1 MMQSRLQRDDE
12 GMREGRC
19 VMTEI
24 LRLEP
29 CLGSSHAEFAEI
41 ALSGDGDCLVLFDSA
56 WRRPRQRAEE
66 QTAHI
71 AARYGLPVLSVAVE
85 DCPDLAHRYAV
96 AGVPSLLLF
105 RNGQLAARRIGELG
119 ERDLE
124 DWIET
129 LLAGT

>member
-1 MMQSRLQRDDE
+1 MISSRLQRDDE
-12 GMREGRC
+12 AREGRH
-19 VMTEI
+19 VMPEI
-24 LRLEP
+24 VRLEP
-29 CLGSSHAEFAEI
+29 CLGSSQAEFAQI
-41 ALSGDGDCLVLFDSA
+41 ALSSGGDCLVLFDSA
-56 WRRPRQRAEE
+56 WRRPRRRAEE

-71 AARYGLPVLSVAVE
+71 AARHGLPALSVAVE

-105 RNGQLAARRIGELG
+105 RNGQLAARRIGELS

-124 DWIET
+124 AWIET

>member
-1 MMQSRLQRDDE
+1 MMQSQPNL
-12 GMREGRC
+12 
-19 VMTEI
+19 V
-24 LRLEP
+24 RLEP
-29 CLGSSHAEFAEI
+29 CRGSSHAEFAQI
-41 ALSGDGDCLVLFDSA
+41 ALSGEGDCLVLFDSA
-56 WRRPRQRAEE
+56 WRRPRRHTEE

-105 RNGQLAARRIGELG
+105 RNAQMAARRIGELS

-129 LLAGT
+129 LLAGS